1 MTPATIPTR
10 SYQQRIDSLREANRV
25 RVARSQVR
33 HKLKAGEMT
42 IMQAIKE
49 PCCQTATLYSLLKAQ
64 KLWGESKAMKLLTRM
79 ANTFNAPIGT
89 TRKVEDLTE
98 RQRKALAAA
107 LGERVQ

>member
-1 MTPATIPTR
+1 MNAATLRKANKNLARATEV
-10 SYQQRIDSLREANRV
+10 RI
-25 RVARSQVR
+25 ARSRVR

-42 IMQAIKE
+42 IMQAIEE

-64 KLWGESKAMKLLTRM
+64 KLWGEAKAMKLLTRM

-89 TRKVEDLTE
+89 TRKVEDLTD

-107 LGERVQ
+107 LGERGT